1 MTSLFLHGPLA
12 RLEGLSLVLGHPVAV
27 GRARLAGFDARA
39 PLPGHWPMLTE
50 AAGAQTEGLDLRNP
64 AEVDLARLDWLA
76 ACFGQRR
83 GPLPDGREAFL
94 PLTPPPTPGVP
105 QPSGHEEV
113 VTEALRD
120 LMADYQRLDLPLS
133 TVRWDMMLRRAA
145 SRLRAQGHEGAKLR
159 REATGGDITLRD
171 RRVVYANYF
180 SVEEYDFRHSRF
192 DGGTSPEINRAA
204 FISSDAATV
213 LPYDPKRDLVL
224 VVEQI
229 RSGPLARGAENP
241 WLLEPI
247 AGRVDPF
254 ETPEDC
260 ARREA
265 GEEAGLTLDRLIE
278 AARYYPSPGAKAEF
292 LYSYIALCDLPDD
305 LPRFGGLASEAE
317 DIRAHLLPFEELMA
331 LIDTPEFASGPLI
344 LSALWLA
351 AKRDGLR
358 RAA

>member
-27 GRARLAGFDARA
+27 GRARLAGFEAHA
-39 PLPGHWPMLTE
+39 ALPGHWPALAAAE
-50 AAGAQTEGLDLRNP
+50 AAQTEGLELRDP
-64 AEVDLARLDWLA
+64 SEADLARIDWLA
-76 ACFGQRR
+76 ACFGQARL
-83 GPLPDGREAFL
+83 PLPDGREALL
-94 PLTPPPTPGVP
+94 PLHPAAAPAVP
-105 QPSGHEEV
+105 QPPGHEEV

-120 LMADYQRLDLPLS
+120 LMADYQRLDLPL
-133 TVRWDMMLRRAA
+133 TVVRWDMMLRRAA
-145 SRLRAQGHEGAKLR
+145 SRLRALGQEGAKIR
-159 REATGGDITLRD
+159 RDARPGDVAVRD

-180 SVEEYDFRHSRF
+180 SVEEYDLRHSRF
-192 DGGTSPEINRAA
+192 DGGESPEINRAA

-213 LPYDPKRDLVL
+213 LPYDPKRDRVL

-247 AGRVDPF
+247 AGRVDAF

-265 GEEAGLTLDRLIE
+265 EEEAGLTLDRLIE

-305 LPRFGGLASEAE
+305 LPRLGGLASEAE
-317 DIRAHLLPFEELMA
+317 DIRAHLLPFDALMA
-331 LIDTPEFASGPLI
+331 RITTPEFASGPLI

-351 AKRDGLR
+351 GQRDRL
-358 RAA
+358 RAAG

>member
-27 GRARLAGFDARA
+27 GRARLEGYEPRA
-39 PLPGHWPMLTE
+39 ALPGHWPALTKAPE
-50 AAGAQTEGLDLRNP
+50 ARTDGLELRAPAQ
-64 AEVDLARLDWLA
+64 ADLARLDWLA
-76 ACFGQRR
+76 ACFGQKRQ
-83 GPLPDGREAFL
+83 PLPDGREAYL
-94 PLTPPPTPGVP
+94 PVSPSSAPGVAQP
-105 QPSGHEEV
+105 QGYEEV
-113 VTEALRD
+113 VAEALRD
-120 LMADYQRLDLPLS
+120 LMADYLRLDQPLS
-133 TVRWDMMLRRAA
+133 TLRWDMMLRRAA
-145 SRLRAQGHEGAKLR
+145 SRLRARGHEGAQIR
-159 REATGGDITLRD
+159 REAHDSDIALRD
-171 RRVVYANYF
+171 RRLVYANYF

-247 AGRVDPF
+247 AGRVDAF

-265 GEEAGLTLDRLIE
+265 AEEAGLTLDRLIE

-305 LPRFGGLASEAE
+305 LPRLGGLASEAE
-317 DIRAHLLPFEELMA
+317 DIRAHLLPFEEAMA
-331 LIDTPEFASGPLI
+331 LISTPEFASGPLI
-344 LSALWLA
+344 LSLLWLA
-351 AKRDGLR
+351 GQRER
-358 RAA
+358 FRAAT